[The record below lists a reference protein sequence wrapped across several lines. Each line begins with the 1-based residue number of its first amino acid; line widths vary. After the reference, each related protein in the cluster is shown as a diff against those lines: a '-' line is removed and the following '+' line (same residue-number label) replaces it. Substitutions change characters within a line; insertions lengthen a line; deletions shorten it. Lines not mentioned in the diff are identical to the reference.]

1 MVFLSSGN
9 QPTRH
14 PKEMTV
20 SDLDKGL
27 AALSESVKSVYT
39 QSYAIWEKLQ
49 DEANEWEE
57 IEATTERKYEEGY
70 SDALELVMKMIQK
83 VKEELPREG
92 TYSQGVID
100 ALEQMSE
107 IFPDAIETTDLWN
120 QYMNQENN

>member
-1 MVFLSSGN
+1 
-9 QPTRH
+9 
-14 PKEMTV
+14 V

-39 QSYAIWEKLQ
+39 QSYTIWEELHDK
-49 DEANEWEE
+49 ANEWEE

-92 TYSQGVID
+92 DYSQGVTD
-100 ALEQMSE
+100 TLSELAE
-107 IFPDAIETTDLWN
+107 IFPAIESSDLWN
-120 QYMNQENN
+120 QYMEEENGK

>member
-1 MVFLSSGN
+1 VAN

-14 PKEMTV
+14 PKEITV

-39 QSYAIWEKLQ
+39 QSYTIWEELHDK
-49 DEANEWEE
+49 ANEWEE

-92 TYSQGVID
+92 DYSQGVTD
-100 ALEQMSE
+100 TLSELAE
-107 IFPDAIETTDLWN
+107 IFPAIESSDLWN
-120 QYMNQENN
+120 QYMEEENGK

>member
-1 MVFLSSGN
+1 M
-9 QPTRH
+9 
-14 PKEMTV
+14 

-39 QSYAIWEKLQ
+39 QSYEIWEKLQ

-57 IEATTERKYEEGY
+57 MESTTERKYEEGY

-92 TYSQGVID
+92 TYSEGVTD
-100 ALEQMSE
+100 TLSE
-107 IFPDAIETTDLWN
+107 LAESFEGIEASDLWN
-120 QYMNQENN
+120 QYMKEGE

>member
-1 MVFLSSGN
+1 M
-9 QPTRH
+9 
-14 PKEMTV
+14 

-27 AALSESVKSVYT
+27 AALL
-39 QSYAIWEKLQ
+39 QSIDPIYQQSFKAWEDLH
-49 DEANEWEE
+49 DDADEWEE

-70 SDALELVMKMIQK
+70 SDALELVMKMIKK